1 MPTSNDFDLMPMD
14 RILDWFDDV
23 CRFPATIRASMNSYE
38 ELLYEVLKKCQ
49 DGKDFN
55 TIIGENEQLSKF
67 YKAKARALAKELAA
81 QKAKEEAER
90 LRVAAIG
97 KLTDEELEVLGLKKK
112 TRTRRAAV

>member
-1 MPTSNDFDLMPMD
+1 
-14 RILDWFDDV
+14 
-23 CRFPATIRASMNSYE
+23 MNSYE
-38 ELLYEVLKKCQ
+38 ELLYEVLKQCQ
-49 DGKDFN
+49 AGKDFN

-67 YKAKARALAKELAA
+67 YKAKTRAVAKELAA